1 MKYPKEVMKRNE
13 LIKMG
18 FTKGFLNEVA
28 KISGVAFKTSD
39 KKNSPYY
46 YNTTELEKV
55 RKAVF

>member
-1 MKYPKEVMKRNE
+1 
-13 LIKMG
+13 MG

>member
-46 YNTTELEKV
+46 YNTAELEKV
-55 RKAVF
+55 RNEVW